1 MDRNS
6 YKSRKTLSILLTLL
20 ASFGVTQGIAAADP
34 EELEPCINGGV
45 SETGVYVS
53 QAQEDK
59 ANRKALLN
67 NTQVKHEFNL
77 APCINGGVSATGM
90 HINQATEDEMTQP
103 QYINVGELAR

>member
-6 YKSRKTLSILLTLL
+6 YKSRKTLSTLLALL

-45 SETGVYVS
+45 SETGLYVS

-59 ANRKALLN
+59 ATRKELLN
-67 NTQVKHEFNL
+67 NTQVKHELDL
-77 APCINGGVSATGM
+77 APCINGGVCATGM
-90 HINQATEDEMTQP
+90 YINQAAEDEMTRP